1 MSSAIDKD
9 QVSGQRLSRQEEEIA
24 TIELHPNA
32 RSLIEELTLD
42 FGSALLL
49 QSKII
54 AHQRRDDFVLR
65 SHVLEGLDVIHLQR
79 REAWWRTFVTV
90 LGGVLFGAGARGFIT
105 ELQGSRHPTIILI
118 YVILAFIGLLMA
130 LYPMSRR

>member
-1 MSSAIDKD
+1 MSSATNKD
-9 QVSGQRLSRQEEEIA
+9 LVSSQGLSRQEEEIA

-32 RSLIEELTLD
+32 KSLIEELTLD

-49 QSKII
+49 QSKIL

-65 SHVLEGLDVIHLQR
+65 THVLDSLDVINSQR
-79 REAWWRTFVTV
+79 KEAWWKSFVTI